1 MVYHLV
7 CLQKTGAGQN
17 TSRLPTREATVP
29 NLLHHALK
37 AACENIPFEMFCPAE
52 NNITRHNI
60 KEVCCIR
67 FGFAIAS
74 LGMGAGNYLRDRK
87 NRTISKGN

>member
-7 CLQKTGAGQN
+7 CLQKTGLDKN

-52 NNITRHNI
+52 NNITRHI
-60 KEVCCIR
+60 SKKSAIR

>member
-1 MVYHLV
+1 MGESCRDTLLCTMVYPSGV
-7 CLQKTGAGQN
+7 STENRAGQN

-52 NNITRHNI
+52 YY
-60 KEVCCIR
+60 
-67 FGFAIAS
+67 AA
-74 LGMGAGNYLRDRK
+74 
-87 NRTISKGN
+87 